1 MNVRKWVEQC
11 FNYRY
16 AGCSGRKAVILRR
29 YSVSRKKS
37 DWNELCRIVDIPDE
51 VSSMKRNFIRS
62 S

>member
-1 MNVRKWVEQC
+1 MIFTRWAQQC
-11 FNYRY
+11 TDYRY
-16 AGCSGRKAVILRR
+16 AGCSGRKAVIRRR

-51 VSSMKRNFIRS
+51 VSSMKRNLMRS